1 MVFDIRNGFNA
12 SQTRYY
18 TRRLCA
24 ALRLVMLYVEALRA
38 RLRGG
43 TKQNGGKTTHKVT
56 NSARLMKIVE
66 HKIYLTER
74 EIEIKEKRIYKTV
87 QNRLTENASTN

>member
-1 MVFDIRNGFNA
+1 M
-12 SQTRYY
+12 
-18 TRRLCA
+18 
-24 ALRLVMLYVEALRA
+24 
-38 RLRGG
+38 RGG

-56 NSARLMKIVE
+56 NSARLKKIVE
-66 HKIYLTER
+66 HKIYLTERER